1 MATNADQRYASTASG
16 VDAAALDQ
24 GLRKYMLGVYNY
36 MASGLLVSGVVALL
50 VSSSPSLMQ
59 AIFGSGL
66 AFVVMLAP
74 LGILLVMS
82 FAQNKISTPVMQGL
96 YWLMVAMFGVSLSTV
111 FIAYTDASVV
121 RVFLITSAS
130 FAGLSLFGYTTKKSL
145 SGMGSFL
152 MMGLI
157 GLIIAMV
164 VNMFLESS
172 MMQLVISMVGV
183 LIFAGLTAFDTQRIK
198 STYIQHRMEGD
209 VAVRSA
215 VMDAVALYLN
225 FINMFMML
233 MHLLGDR
240 E

>member
-1 MATNADQRYASTASG
+1 MATNADQRYGAAASG
-16 VDAAALDQ
+16 VQAAELDQ

-36 MASGLLVSGVVALL
+36 MASGLLVSGIVALL
-50 VSSSPSLMQ
+50 ISNSPAAIN

-66 AFVVMLAP
+66 AFLFMLAP

-82 FAQNKISTPVMQGL
+82 FAQNKLSTPVMQVL
-96 YWLMVAMFGVSLSTV
+96 YWLMVACFGVSMSTV
-111 FIAYTDASVV
+111 FLAYTDASVV
-121 RVFLITSAS
+121 RVFMITAAS
-130 FAGLSLFGYTTKKSL
+130 FAGLSLFGYTTKKNL

-157 GLIIAMV
+157 GLIIASV
-164 VNMFLESS
+164 VNIFMESS
-172 MMQLVISMVGV
+172 MMQMVISVVGV

-215 VMDAVALYLN
+215 IFDAVALYLN
-225 FINMFMML
+225 FINLFFML

>member
-16 VDAAALDQ
+16 AEAAALDM

-74 LGILLVMS
+74 FGILLVMS

-130 FAGLSLFGYTTKKSL
+130 FAGLSLFGYTTKKNL

-157 GLIIAMV
+157 GLIIASV
-164 VNMFLESS
+164 VNMFMESS
-172 MMQLVISMVGV
+172 MMQMVISMVGV

-215 VMDAVALYLN
+215 VMDAVSLYLN
-225 FINMFMML
+225 FVNMFMML

>member
-1 MATNADQRYASTASG
+1 MATNADQRYGAAASG
-16 VDAAALDQ
+16 VQAAELDQ

-36 MASGLLVSGVVALL
+36 MASGLLVSGIVALL
-50 VSSSPSLMQ
+50 ISNSPAAIN

-66 AFVVMLAP
+66 AFVFMLAP

-96 YWLMVAMFGVSLSTV
+96 YWLMVACFGVSMSTV
-111 FIAYTDASVV
+111 FLAYTDASVV
-121 RVFLITSAS
+121 RVFMITAAS
-130 FAGLSLFGYTTKKSL
+130 FAGLSLFGYTTKKNL

-157 GLIIAMV
+157 GLIIASV
-164 VNMFLESS
+164 VNIFMESS
-172 MMQLVISMVGV
+172 MMQMVISVVGV

-215 VMDAVALYLN
+215 IFDAVALYLN
-225 FINMFMML
+225 FINLFFML

>member
-1 MATNADQRYASTASG
+1 MATNADQRYGATASG
-16 VDAAALDQ
+16 AQAAELDQ

-66 AFVVMLAP
+66 GIVVMLAP
-74 LGILLVMS
+74 IGILLVMS
-82 FAQNKISTPVMQGL
+82 FAQNKLSTPVMQAM
-96 YWLMVAMFGVSLSTV
+96 YWLMVSMFGVSLSTI

-121 RVFLITSAS
+121 RVFMITAAS
-130 FAGLSLFGYTTKKSL
+130 FAGLSLFGYTTKKNL

-157 GLIIAMV
+157 GLIIASV
-164 VNMFLESS
+164 VNIFMESS
-172 MMQLVISMVGV
+172 MMQMVISMVGV

-215 VMDAVALYLN
+215 IFDAVALYLN
-225 FINMFMML
+225 FVNLFMML